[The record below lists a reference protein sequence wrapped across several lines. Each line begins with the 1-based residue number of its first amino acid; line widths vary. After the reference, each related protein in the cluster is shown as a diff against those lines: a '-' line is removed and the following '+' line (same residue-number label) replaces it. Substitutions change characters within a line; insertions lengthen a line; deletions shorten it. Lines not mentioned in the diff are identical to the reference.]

1 MKIEINYDLLDKIR
15 EAKIGI
21 SLDRTFMFTVPR
33 TLAATSIFAILHIPD
48 PNMLDKTLAVLPY
61 FTLFYAVPTAITSII
76 MKNKFKESAID
87 RLRIL
92 SHLLSDIN
100 ISTSYELL
108 LDSEN
113 YKTEYSL
120 KFNESKIPYVKED
133 KYINIPTYDDGSIR
147 EVSIVQEHIIGSSKY
162 SLSYGSPKKVLKPA
176 FNPI

>member
-1 MKIEINYDLLDKIR
+1 
-15 EAKIGI
+15 
-21 SLDRTFMFTVPR
+21 
-33 TLAATSIFAILHIPD
+33 LAATSIYALLNINN
-48 PNMLDKTLAVLPY
+48 PNLIDKVLAVLPY
-61 FTLFYAVPTAITSII
+61 FALFYAGPTALASII

-92 SHLLSDIN
+92 SFLLGTID

-108 LDSEN
+108 LESEN

-120 KFNESKIPYVKED
+120 KFNESKIPYIKED
-133 KYINIPTYDDGSIR
+133 KYINIPTYDDGSIK
-147 EVSIVQEHIIGSSKY
+147 EISVVQEHIIGSRKY